1 MPTPP
6 DTGSYLILGLAVIA
20 VIMAILLA
28 SMAIRYRNLRKDVE
42 TIRRLETE
50 L

>member
-6 DTGSYLILGLAVIA
+6 DTGSYLILGLAVVAI
-20 VIMAILLA
+20 IMVILLA
-28 SMAIRYRNLRKDVE
+28 SMAIRFRNLRKDAE
-42 TIRRLETE
+42 TIRRLEDE

>member
-20 VIMAILLA
+20 IIMAVLLA
-28 SMAIRYRNLRKDVE
+28 SMVIRYRNLRKDVE
-42 TIRRLETE
+42 LIRQLESE
-50 L
+50 